1 MRETIPIRATAF
13 PSCSLRRCEIAFVVS
28 SALVLLA
35 ALMTSQAW
43 AALPAANPFVSREV
57 TPGWTLTHFGQGEQR
72 RLEKPLE
79 AAFADGKFT
88 LQADSGMLFF
98 KRSDEADGVGFV
110 HQPLDGDGS
119 ITAKL
124 TRFDGFHQ
132 WGGAGLML
140 RDENKPLGLYMCA
153 MLETVHSK
161 DLPENE
167 HPIAASIRMR
177 RQVSNEGFR
186 VVRPDQVKLP
196 VWLKV
201 ERQGKKFSSLY
212 SPDGQS
218 WKLLKEA
225 EIEMEQK
232 VSVGMTAWNRYGNG
246 KFGVVVFEDVR
257 VVTTEGNK

>member
-1 MRETIPIRATAF
+1 MSI
-13 PSCSLRRCEIAFVVS
+13 
-28 SALVLLA
+28 LVA
-35 ALMTSQAW
+35 MTSVQAG
-43 AALPAANPFVSREV
+43 AADPFAPREV
-57 TPGWTLTHFGQGEQR
+57 GPGWTMTHFGQGEQR
-72 RLEKPLE
+72 RLERPLE
-79 AAFADGKFT
+79 ATLADGKFI
-88 LQADSGMLFF
+88 LKADSGMLFF

-110 HQPLDGDGS
+110 HQPLVGEGS

-132 WGGAGLML
+132 WGGAGVML
-140 RDENKPLGLYMCA
+140 RDENKPLALYMCA

-177 RQVSNEGFR
+177 RQISNEGFR
-186 VVRPDQVKLP
+186 VVRPDQVQLP

-201 ERQGKKFSSLY
+201 ERQGKKLSSRY
-212 SPDGQS
+212 SPDGKS

-225 EIEMEQK
+225 EIEMAQK
-232 VSVGMTAWNRYGNG
+232 VSVGLTAWNRYGQG

-257 VVTTEGNK
+257 VASNKGQQP